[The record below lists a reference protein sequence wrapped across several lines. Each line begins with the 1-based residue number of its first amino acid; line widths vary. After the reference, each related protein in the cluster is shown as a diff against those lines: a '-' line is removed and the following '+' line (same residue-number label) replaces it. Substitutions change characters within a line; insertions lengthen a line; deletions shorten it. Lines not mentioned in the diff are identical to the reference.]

1 MAFCATCSP
10 SELTRFENLKF
21 YRHFGRGEKIFRCGK
36 PMDFVAT
43 IVTGIATLNHA
54 LPDGRCQMVGLMM
67 PSDFLGHP
75 DQERARYDV
84 TAATQATLCCMPRRE
99 FRKAMET
106 SPGVMARLYQM
117 KRDELE
123 AIQQWMV
130 LLGRK
135 NAREK
140 VASLLLILL
149 RHDKAEGQGGSQGP
163 ARVEIRLSGEEMG
176 NYLGLT
182 VETVSRSF
190 TSLRRD
196 GVIRAEGTRV
206 VSIPSIER
214 LSIEACDAGAAG

>member
-1 MAFCATCSP
+1 
-10 SELTRFENLKF
+10 
-21 YRHFGRGEKIFRCGK
+21 
-36 PMDFVAT
+36 MDFVAT

-54 LPDGRCQMVGLMM
+54 LPDGRRQMVGLMM

-84 TAATQATLCCMPRRE
+84 TAATQATLCCMPRRP
-99 FRKAMET
+99 FRRAMQT
-106 SPGVMARLYQM
+106 SPAVMVRLYEM

-123 AIQQWMV
+123 AIRQWMV

-135 NAREK
+135 TAREK

-149 RHDKAEGQGGSQGP
+149 RHDRAAVQEDDQAP
-163 ARVEIRLSGEEMG
+163 ARVEIRLSGEEMS

-196 GVIRAEGTRV
+196 GVICAEGARV

-214 LSIEACDAGAAG
+214 LSIEACDAGVAL